1 MYAEKQE
8 KPLPLLQNKLIKIRK
23 KKNYQSIMK
32 NLILQKRAKRKSSV
46 RIKVK
51 GDAGRPRLTVYRSN
65 KYIYGQIIDDQAGR
79 TLVSA
84 SSLDKLAGKEK
95 IKSKIKKESNS
106 KSAQAYE
113 IGLTLAK
120 KAKVKQITNV
130 SFDRGAYKYHG
141 RVKAFAQ
148 GAREGGLNF

>member
-1 MYAEKQE
+1 
-8 KPLPLLQNKLIKIRK
+8 
-23 KKNYQSIMK
+23 MK
-32 NLILQKRAKRKSSV
+32 NLILQKRTKRKSSV

-84 SSLDKLAGKEK
+84 SSLDKLVGKEK
-95 IKSKIKKESNS
+95 TKTKKESGN
-106 KSAQAYE
+106 KTAQAYE

-120 KAKVKQITNV
+120 KAKVKQITKV
-130 SFDRGAYKYHG
+130 SFDRGANKYHG